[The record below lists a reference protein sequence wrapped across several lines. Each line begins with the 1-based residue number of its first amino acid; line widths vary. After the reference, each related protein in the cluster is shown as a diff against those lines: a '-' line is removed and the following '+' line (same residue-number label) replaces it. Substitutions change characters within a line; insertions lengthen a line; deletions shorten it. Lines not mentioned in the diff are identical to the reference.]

1 MKPKLTLKVKETA
14 STGQPETSS
23 QPQVSNEKGA
33 KPASVESVPV
43 QKLKIVTKS

>member
-14 STGQPETSS
+14 STGQQETSS
-23 QPQVSNEKGA
+23 QQYVTNEKGV
-33 KPASVESVPV
+33 KPTPAESVPV